1 MIVKSYEENIE
12 AFHALDWMLNNYA
25 NKNSKKDYFTFLLQ
39 FKNFIYSELHERL
52 AKDKSNEAEQQRRDY
67 CKYVIDKLLPITKKE
82 IKSFD
87 KKLLEKTMTD
97 QDWVMY
103 NQWLDLDDDFM
114 ALASYRS
121 LMHLAMYLETDDNE
135 EDKVWKYTMDT
146 AMGGI
151 FYYSERMILDND
163 HQLQNL
169 IKQCPP
175 GYGKCV
181 SEDTEVLTSNG
192 YKKIKDLN
200 VGDYV
205 KSMKDN
211 ILVDRPITNIWHTKK
226 TQVKIKT
233 RCGKE
238 IIISPEHRMYTQRG
252 YVMAKDLT
260 SDDYLYLTVS
270 NIENSNSKSIN
281 EDELTFISGMI
292 FDGTCMSKCIQFC
305 KPMQKVTKA
314 ILESASNLGLPY
326 HCVSYKKNIEY
337 QFYFETN
344 ENTRFSTGIT
354 LANKKLIDD
363 IQKLLLSCNI
373 YSIVS
378 YKNSKIKNKSYD
390 AWTLTIPNEYLQIIQ
405 DNCYCYDKQDNLD
418 EILKK
423 NNYYSIST
431 SYPKEVLEHCKE
443 FKQERNKHWNRNKT
457 YKREIVEE
465 FNRRTHLLD
474 DVIYKDFVYDKIIS
488 IEYSDVEIPMIDI
501 EVEETH
507 NFIANNYVSHNS
519 KSDCVIM
526 CFIFGYNINADMMK
540 VVGNPA
546 VIQGF
551 ITRVTTM
558 LKSKK
563 FGKVFPVFGK
573 YKGSNDMFSEYKVAE
588 GAFTLKEANVGRS
601 FYLVNKKTPL
611 DGTRYNYQFYDDV
624 TQSKD
629 MYNLPAHEKDIDDY
643 DKQWEQRK
651 QNENTVLRWFTG
663 TAYHNADFISYIKSF
678 YSYGKPLIVDMNT
691 AKKYKWAKFCKL
703 SYNSKTAYIIVPG
716 LADLNLGRDE
726 CYSTFPEKFSKEY
739 FLNRYDNKRD
749 NFLAMIQQ
757 EPVPPE
763 SLYFAWVRL
772 QQYTKLP
779 RDIQDNNC
787 ESVAIIDPSR
797 KGRDN
802 YTCLIFKKSTR
813 EDKYYLVDAFYKQV
827 SSKVA
832 LPKIGERIAHHK
844 VDKIYYE
851 GNVTD
856 LDLFEEKLNQQIIFN
871 KWQNYSLIPFYSE
884 KNKEQKIQDARDE
897 IRDQIIFPIKGMY
910 HKDSDMGRA
919 MEEITNYNFDGKNI
933 HDDAVD
939 CCSMLI
945 ACCGTQMD
953 NEIICF
959 SDRI

>member
-1 MIVKSYEENIE
+1 
-12 AFHALDWMLNNYA
+12 
-25 NKNSKKDYFTFLLQ
+25 
-39 FKNFIYSELHERL
+39 
-52 AKDKSNEAEQQRRDY
+52 
-67 CKYVIDKLLPITKKE
+67 
-82 IKSFD
+82 
-87 KKLLEKTMTD
+87 
-97 QDWVMY
+97 
-103 NQWLDLDDDFM
+103 
-114 ALASYRS
+114 
-121 LMHLAMYLETDDNE
+121 
-135 EDKVWKYTMDT
+135 
-146 AMGGI
+146 
-151 FYYSERMILDND
+151 
-163 HQLQNL
+163 
-169 IKQCPP
+169 
-175 GYGKCV
+175 
-181 SEDTEVLTSNG
+181 
-192 YKKIKDLN
+192 
-200 VGDYV
+200 
-205 KSMKDN
+205 
-211 ILVDRPITNIWHTKK
+211 
-226 TQVKIKT
+226 
-233 RCGKE
+233 
-238 IIISPEHRMYTQRG
+238 
-252 YVMAKDLT
+252 
-260 SDDYLYLTVS
+260 
-270 NIENSNSKSIN
+270 
-281 EDELTFISGMI
+281 
-292 FDGTCMSKCIQFC
+292 
-305 KPMQKVTKA
+305 
-314 ILESASNLGLPY
+314 
-326 HCVSYKKNIEY
+326 
-337 QFYFETN
+337 
-344 ENTRFSTGIT
+344 
-354 LANKKLIDD
+354 
-363 IQKLLLSCNI
+363 
-373 YSIVS
+373 
-378 YKNSKIKNKSYD
+378 
-390 AWTLTIPNEYLQIIQ
+390 
-405 DNCYCYDKQDNLD
+405 
-418 EILKK
+418 
-423 NNYYSIST
+423 
-431 SYPKEVLEHCKE
+431 
-443 FKQERNKHWNRNKT
+443 
-457 YKREIVEE
+457 
-465 FNRRTHLLD
+465 
-474 DVIYKDFVYDKIIS
+474 
-488 IEYSDVEIPMIDI
+488 
-501 EVEETH
+501 
-507 NFIANNYVSHNS
+507 
-519 KSDCVIM
+519 M

-884 KNKEQKIQDARDE
+884 KNKEQKIQDARDD

-939 CCSMLI
+939 CCAMLI